1 MWSWSAWRRIAT
13 SLIPVFQ
20 VQYLMDRGA
29 AIEHVDHNGMRP
41 LDRAIGCRNTA
52 VVVCFLRKG
61 AKLGPATWAMA
72 AGKPDI
78 MILLLNKLMEDGN
91 VLYKVPCVL
100 FFIGEG
106 VFLFISSVS
115 CEQLI
120 WSVSN
125 LGYFVL
131 IELPSWHSSER
142 LSCFMLWGSGTID
155 SRLEPTNACSQVCA
169 TEWLKPR
176 TDITW
181 SPKTRVSVAP
191 QI

>member
-1 MWSWSAWRRIAT
+1 MTSYFSA
-13 SLIPVFQ
+13 FQ

-91 VLYKVPCVL
+91 VLYKVWAGGQALQIMGGVGVPNNVL
-100 FFIGEG
+100 ARRTC
-106 VFLFISSVS
+106 SST
-115 CEQLI
+115 
-120 WSVSN
+120 
-125 LGYFVL
+125 FV
-131 IELPSWHSSER
+131 R
-142 LSCFMLWGSGTID
+142 VN
-155 SRLEPTNACSQVCA
+155 RACS
-169 TEWLKPR
+169 
-176 TDITW
+176 
-181 SPKTRVSVAP
+181 TR
-191 QI
+191 

>member
-1 MWSWSAWRRIAT
+1 MT

-91 VLYKVPCVL
+91 VLYKVPTLL
-100 FFIGEG
+100 FFFG
-106 VFLFISSVS
+106 VISSFFFFHCFVHRMEFDKARWS
-115 CEQLI
+115 CSGNSNQNCTKTCQGHFVVYLKLGLVQLI
-120 WSVSN
+120 LVRS
-125 LGYFVL
+125 
-131 IELPSWHSSER
+131 LPD
-142 LSCFMLWGSGTID
+142 LW
-155 SRLEPTNACSQVCA
+155 E
-169 TEWLKPR
+169 K
-176 TDITW
+176 
-181 SPKTRVSVAP
+181 
-191 QI
+191 